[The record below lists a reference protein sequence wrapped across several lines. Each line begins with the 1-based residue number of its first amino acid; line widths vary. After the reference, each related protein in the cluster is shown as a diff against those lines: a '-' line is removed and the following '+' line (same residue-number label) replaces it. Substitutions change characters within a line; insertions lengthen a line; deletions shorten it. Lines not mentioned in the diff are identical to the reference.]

1 MKKKGIRNCNNS
13 GRKKLKKQVSQ
24 LKQVYYA
31 MIISNI
37 SIIKYDNLVNS
48 SKKDWYSDSNKY

>member
-48 SKKDWYSDSNKY
+48 SKKD